1 MKVKKNFTFLCGMP
15 RAGNTIIGSII
26 NSNKNI
32 KMTSY
37 SVLPYMI
44 NDLILLKNCNS
55 FKSFPDHKSFDNV
68 LKNLF
73 NNYYSDWDC
82 EHIVERG
89 WWGTDLNLRALDEIF
104 KDTKFVILWRPVLEV
119 LGSFVRVN
127 KKNFIRD
134 EDHLRYYVNHM
145 MGDHGAVGLPLRSI
159 KNLIE
164 KKRNYKIFNYSD
176 FLNDP
181 KTFIINLSNFIG
193 VDIQLPKKINQFNVN
208 GMYYNDS
215 AIGQEGLHT
224 VSENLK
230 YVNKENYKDYL
241 PKDIINKYKGIEYEL
256 KS

>member
-1 MKVKKNFTFLCGMP
+1 MKFFKNYTFLCGMP

-32 KMTSY
+32 KMTAY

-44 NDLILLKNCNS
+44 NDLLLLKNCNS

-82 EHIVERG
+82 EHILERG
-89 WWGTDLNLRALDEIF
+89 WWGTNLNLMALDNIF

-119 LGSFVRVN
+119 LGSFVKVN
-127 KKNFIRD
+127 KKNFLKNEKDVR
-134 EDHLRYYVNHM
+134 LYVNHIM
-145 MGDHGAVGLPLRSI
+145 KDNEAVGLPLKSI
-159 KNLIE
+159 KNLID
-164 KKRNYKIFNYSD
+164 KKRNYKIFNYND
-176 FLNDP
+176 FLKDS
-181 KTFIINLSNFIG
+181 KTFITDLGNFIG
-193 VDIQLPKKINQFNVN
+193 VDIQLPKKINQFNIN
-208 GMYYNDS
+208 GMFYNDS

-230 YVNKENYKDYL
+230 YVNEENYKDYL
-241 PKDIINKYKGIEYEL
+241 PEDIINKYKGIEYEL